1 MNVFTEFFFIFFFFS
16 FCRSPALKPLWL
28 SLSGSDTESLFSS
41 LFRKFFCN
49 ESRLYLKALA
59 VAKKTNRDKVI
70 PAFLWHIKEL
80 AFSLQQ
86 PQHSS
91 LIVMEVK
98 EASEDTKAEK
108 APINAPVVKVIM
120 NWFIYEDLFL
130 SYVVNSLWQCVGDTM
145 YFLIWPFFVVNCWI
159 SWSKQFYETFGTRR
173 SRLRIT

>member
-1 MNVFTEFFFIFFFFS
+1 MNQNSLSSRIFFIFLYPLIFFFL
-16 FCRSPALKPLWL
+16 CRSPALKPLWL

-98 EASEDTKAEK
+98 EASEDTKLAEK

-120 NWFIYEDLFL
+120 NLFIYEDLFFL
-130 SYVVNSLWQCVGDTM
+130 YRPLLFYQTKHPVFSY
-145 YFLIWPFFVVNCWI
+145 
-159 SWSKQFYETFGTRR
+159 
-173 SRLRIT
+173 ITYDVFCS

>member
-1 MNVFTEFFFIFFFFS
+1 MNQNSLSSRIFFIFLYPLIFFFL
-16 FCRSPALKPLWL
+16 CRSPALKPLWL

-108 APINAPVVKVIM
+108 TPINAPVVKVIM
-120 NWFIYEDLFL
+120 N
-130 SYVVNSLWQCVGDTM
+130 
-145 YFLIWPFFVVNCWI
+145 
-159 SWSKQFYETFGTRR
+159 
-173 SRLRIT
+173 